1 MSGMAL
7 GMNIIMAVFA
17 TISFLLAVS
26 FFFREREVGRIRWFI
41 LFMGLGCGLSNLGY
55 MLMSVT
61 DPSAIT
67 VLYRN
72 IGLFGLD
79 FYLYMEFLLILDQIN
94 KRISYPLKKFL
105 VVLVGVITI
114 LDMLI
119 YGWPSNVHFESV
131 NGFTVFVNDYFWC
144 YYFHT
149 AQLVLRII
157 LLLVV
162 ASFWFGMQKTKR
174 GRNFVIFCFI
184 SNFAFGFSSFPYFLG
199 VEVAHPAFAYC
210 LGNMVAFVVM
220 WYAGILLSG
229 FNVTA
234 QSLSNDIFAS
244 INVGFL
250 VFDENGEL
258 ILRNECAKS
267 VLHLPGVNRQ
277 RIHEIFEVSV
287 EEENQTL
294 QEVMEKGGAQR
305 HYRLRKEDKSFT
317 VDFTLKRDRLKEPLC
332 ILCVVNDVTKEEK
345 MIAEVV
351 SANEAKSNFLA
362 SMSHE
367 IRTPINA
374 VLGMNEMIIRESRE
388 PDIVNYAL
396 DVENSGRMLLSL
408 INDILDFSKIESGK
422 MEIVPV
428 EYELASL
435 VNDILN
441 MMRVRAE
448 EKGLQFLVEV
458 DEKLPGILFGDEVRI
473 RQIMVN
479 LLSNAIKYTE
489 KGTVKLSLYGE
500 RREEGL
506 DLFILVSDT
515 GKGIREEDQ
524 KRLFESFTRVDEV
537 ENRSIEGTGLGL
549 ALTQSFVTM
558 MEGELT
564 LQSKYHEGSTFT
576 ARVRQQIVNEES
588 IGDFTKKIEENR
600 AQNKHETRIFAPDC
614 KVLVVDDVPMNC
626 KVFCGFLKGTGIRI
640 DCAMSGKEALEKCQS
655 KKYDLIFM
663 DHRMPVMDGV
673 ECFHVLREMES
684 VNRDTKVIILTA
696 NAIAGMREQY
706 LKEGFCDY
714 LTKPINIKYLE
725 EAFRHHVPQLLK
737 TRDEKNPE
745 WEENGEERPK
755 DIKEGAQ
762 VKEEGTTRKLLPPEL
777 GELNESLGLVYCM
790 DNQELFFEMLKEY
803 GKDDRSTLM
812 EECIEQGDYKKFRT
826 NVHALKSASLYIGA
840 DVLSEKAKKLEH
852 ACDHGDTEFVLEHAG
867 EFIRD
872 YRGIVEKIRRVFDL

>member
-7 GMNIIMAVFA
+7 GMNIIMAIFA
-17 TISFLLAVS
+17 TISFLLAIS
-26 FFFREREVGRIRWFI
+26 FFVREREVGRICWFI
-41 LFMGLGCGLSNLGY
+41 LLMGLGCGLNNLGY

-61 DPSAIT
+61 EPSAIT
-67 VLYRN
+67 VWYRN

-79 FYLYMEFLLILDQIN
+79 FYLYMEFLLVLDQIR
-94 KRISYPLKKFL
+94 KVIAYRLKKFL
-105 VVLVGVITI
+105 AVFAAVTSI
-114 LDMLI
+114 LDIVI
-119 YGWPSNVHFESV
+119 YGWPANVHFESV
-131 NGFTVFVNDYFWC
+131 NGFTIFVNEHFWGF
-144 YYFHT
+144 YYHT
-149 AQLVLRII
+149 AQVVLSFI
-157 LLLVV
+157 LLLAV
-162 ASFWFGMQKTKR
+162 AIFWLGMQKTKR

-184 SNFAFGFSSFPYFLG
+184 SNFAFLFSSFPYFLG
-199 VEVAHPAFAYC
+199 IKMAHPAFSYC
-210 LGNMVAFVVM
+210 LGNMIAFVVM

-244 INVGFL
+244 INVGLL
-250 VFDENGEL
+250 VFDENGDL

-267 VLHLPGVNRQ
+267 VLHLASVNRQ
-277 RIHEIFEVSV
+277 KIHQIFDVTV
-287 EEENQTL
+287 EEEKQTL
-294 QEVMEKGGAQR
+294 QEVMEKGGAKR
-305 HYRLRKEDKSFT
+305 PYRLRKEEKSFI

-448 EKGLQFLVEV
+448 EKGLDFQVEV
-458 DEKLPGILFGDEVRI
+458 DERLPGILLGDEIRI

-489 KGTVKLSLYGE
+489 KGMVKLSLYGE

-506 DLFILVSDT
+506 DLFIRVSDT

-549 ALTQSFVTM
+549 ALTQNFVTM
-558 MEGELT
+558 MDGELT

-576 ARVRQQIVNEES
+576 ARVRQQIVNEEF

-600 AQNKHETRIFAPDC
+600 AHNKHETRIFAPDC
-614 KVLVVDDVPMNC
+614 MVLVVDDVPMNC
-626 KVFCGFLKGTGIRI
+626 KVFCGFLKGTGIQI

-673 ECFHVLREMES
+673 ECFHALRGMES

-737 TRDEKNPE
+737 TRAEKNPE
-745 WEENGEERPK
+745 WEENGEEKQQGIEEKPL
-755 DIKEGAQ
+755 
-762 VKEEGTTRKLLPPEL
+762 VKEEGKTRKLLPPEL
-777 GELNESLGLVYCM
+777 NFLNESLGLTYCM
-790 DNQELFFEMLKEY
+790 DSEELFLQMLKEY
-803 GKDDRSTLM
+803 ALDDRSIQM
-812 EECIEQGDYKKFRT
+812 EEFIGQKEIKKFRT

-840 DVLSEKAKKLEH
+840 DVLSEKAKELEY
-852 ACDHGDTEFVLEHAG
+852 ACDHGDTEFVLAHADG
-867 EFIRD
+867 FIRD
-872 YRGIVEKIRRVFDL
+872 YRGIVETIRGAYDL